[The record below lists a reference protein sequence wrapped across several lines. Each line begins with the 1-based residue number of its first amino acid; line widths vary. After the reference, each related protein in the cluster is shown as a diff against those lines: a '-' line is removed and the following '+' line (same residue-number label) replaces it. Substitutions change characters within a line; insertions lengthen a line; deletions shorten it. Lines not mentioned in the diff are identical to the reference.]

1 MLNKK
6 IDFVVYFTVE
16 NANPNGD
23 PLSGNMPRQDNEL
36 KGLVSDVC
44 LKRKIRNRMQDEGH
58 NIFVQANERIEDG
71 FKSLEARFEDK
82 FNKEDDNDS
91 VYKTMCNDYL
101 DVRSFGQVI
110 TFGQVMISGN
120 KKAQKRSIGIRGP
133 VSITMAKSINPV
145 NVSSMQITRSTNG
158 MKAEEGKQKSSDT
171 MGMKHYVDF
180 GLYCFSG
187 SINPFFAEKTG
198 FSEDDANVLKEIL
211 QSLFVNDA
219 SSARPDGSMEIVKV
233 YWVEHPSKLGLLSS
247 AKIRSLFSAR
257 LKDENLSGEN
267 IEDYSIEENLEE
279 IEKLKNSGA
288 TIEIFEGQ

>member
-44 LKRKIRNRMQDEGH
+44 LKRKIRNRMQDMGH
-58 NIFVQANERIEDG
+58 DIFVQANERIEDG
-71 FKSLEARFEDK
+71 FKSLEARFNAK
-82 FNKEDDNDS
+82 YKKKDDNDDF
-91 VYKTMCNDYL
+91 VYGSMCEDYL
-101 DVRSFGQVI
+101 DVRSFGQVV
-110 TFGQVMISGN
+110 TFQN
-120 KKAQKRSIGIRGP
+120 RSIGIRGP
-133 VSITMAKSINPV
+133 VSVTMAKSINSV
-145 NVSSMQITRSTNG
+145 NISSMQITRSTNG
-158 MKAEEGKQKSSDT
+158 MEAEVGKQRSSDT

-198 FSEDDANVLKEIL
+198 FSEEDADVLKEIL
-211 QSLFVNDA
+211 QSLFINDA

-233 YWVEHPSKLGLLSS
+233 FWVEHPSKLGLLSS
-247 AKIRSLFSAR
+247 AKIRSLFSAH
-257 LKDENLSGEN
+257 LKNENLSGEN
-267 IEDYSIEENLEE
+267 IEDYTIEENLEE
-279 IEKLKNSGA
+279 FEKIKSAGA

>member
-36 KGLVSDVC
+36 RGLVSDVC
-44 LKRKIRNRMQDEGH
+44 LKRKIRNRMQDLEH
-58 NIFVQANERIEDG
+58 DIFVQANERIEDG
-71 FKSLEARFEDK
+71 YKSLEARFDAKYPAKDK
-82 FNKEDDNDS
+82 KSDDEIFND
-91 VYKTMCNDYL
+91 MCQSYM
-101 DVRSFGQVI
+101 DVRSFGQVV
-110 TFGQVMISGN
+110 TFQ
-120 KKAQKRSIGIRGP
+120 KKSIGIRGP
-133 VSITMAKSINPV
+133 VSVTMAKSFQPV
-145 NVSSMQITRSTNG
+145 NITSMQITRSTNG
-158 MKAEEGKQKSSDT
+158 MKAEEGKQRSSDT

-198 FSEDDANVLKEIL
+198 FSEEDANVLKEIL

-233 YWVEHPSKLGLLSS
+233 YWIEHPSKLGLLSS

-257 LKDENLSGEN
+257 LKDENLSGEKW
-267 IEDYSIEENLEE
+267 EDYFIAEDLEM
-279 IEKLKNSGA
+279 IEKLRTKGA
-288 TIEIFEGQ
+288 SIEIFEGQ